1 MFALSNTAI
10 TNVALFLDGFE
21 YVPSDGVPFISLDNQ
36 RRFYLNAS
44 ARKLI
49 SIKPYDRVSIA
60 YNPSDHALAVVKQS
74 TDVHAEISLYHVDKR
89 YYMSARKFASAYA
102 YDVANAPYEF
112 VYERGSSD
120 GNVFVFKLRR

>member
-1 MFALSNTAI
+1 MSKSTAPSS
-10 TNVALFLDGFE
+10 AELYLDGFE
-21 YVPSDGVPFISLDNQ
+21 YVPSDGIPFITLDSQ

-49 SIKPYDRVSIA
+49 GIKPYDRVSVA
-60 YNPSDHALAVVKQS
+60 YNATESALAVVKQS
-74 TDVHAEISLYHVDKR
+74 SDAHASMSLYLVDKR
-89 YYMSARKFASAYA
+89 YYMSARKFASTYA
-102 YDVANAPYEF
+102 YGVANAPYEF